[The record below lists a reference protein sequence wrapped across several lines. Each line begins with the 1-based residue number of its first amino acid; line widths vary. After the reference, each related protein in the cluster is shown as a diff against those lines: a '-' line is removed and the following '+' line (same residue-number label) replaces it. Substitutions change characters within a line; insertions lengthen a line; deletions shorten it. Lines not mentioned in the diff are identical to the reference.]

1 MLASSTTAAAMLAA
15 SQLFSGVRAD
25 GPTCPPGGEVSCHNS
40 GPVQDTCCFNT
51 PGGLILQTQFWDA
64 DPATGPED
72 SWTIHGLWP
81 DNCDGT
87 YEQFCDMSRQYS
99 NITQIL
105 QAQGK
110 DDTLNYMMKYFKDY
124 KGDDESFWEHE
135 WNKHG
140 TCMSTFETKCY
151 MNYMPQQEVGDYFT
165 KLVELFKGLN
175 TYKTLADAGITPSN
189 DKTYALRDL
198 QAAVKSSFGMEITFN
213 CKNGALNEAWYFYN
227 VRGSAQT
234 GEYIPTLP
242 GGTPSTCPETGIRY
256 LPKNGGGTH
265 PPTTTTPGSPAPTGT
280 FSGKGYLTV
289 TVMGEEDGCLISS
302 GNWYTTGTCATYRA
316 AASGS
321 GFTLT
326 SSKGACGMVND
337 QFKCGSGVTASVFGA
352 SEGKLAAS
360 GKSTFYADK
369 IPSGSTQ
376 VPVYTAPR
384 AIPLT
389 VSWQAI

>member
-135 WNKHG
+135 WNKH
-140 TCMSTFETKCY
+140 
-151 MNYMPQQEVGDYFT
+151 
-165 KLVELFKGLN
+165 
-175 TYKTLADAGITPSN
+175 
-189 DKTYALRDL
+189 
-198 QAAVKSSFGMEITFN
+198 
-213 CKNGALNEAWYFYN
+213 AWYFYN

>member
-1 MLASSTTAAAMLAA
+1 MLASSTTAAVMLAA

-25 GPTCPPGGEVSCHNS
+25 GPTCPPGGE
-40 GPVQDTCCFNT
+40 
-51 PGGLILQTQFWDA
+51 FWDA

-87 YEQFCDMSRQYS
+87 YEQFCDMSREYS

-110 DDTLNYMMKYFKDY
+110 HDTLEYMMKYFKDY

-151 MNYMPQQEVGDYFT
+151 MDYMPQQEVGDYFT

-242 GGTPSTCPETGIRY
+242 GGSPSTCPDTGIRY
-256 LPKNGGGTH
+256 LPKNSGGTQ